1 MTLSLKRRWNSTY
14 RAPNPRRFAATG
26 ATVGVALSA
35 GSLAY
40 AALWYILSAVPGE
53 GPAPLS
59 WPALVAG
66 FFVSAVLLASPV
78 SPYVRRLV
86 EGRLP
91 GERRDAR
98 RALKILETYARDIGD
113 LSTLALAVEHAVT
126 VATNAQDVRLLV
138 PAGNGTWFLPVSR
151 RISGGVRPIQLH
163 SSGDVVTWL
172 RFHDNA
178 LRREELLTEPWHLP
192 LSAQEQGE
200 LQRHRVRLLVPVKLR
215 EELVGAIAL
224 SSRVSGEG
232 YTNKDIRTLEEAAGQ
247 MAMWVANALVLST
260 SAAQRVRLEQ
270 LLDRSVR
277 AQEAERRR
285 LAVELH
291 DSPVQ
296 WLTSAAYHIEAC
308 LESFR
313 RGDRDSVGS
322 QLMQVRGTLDRA
334 LTELR
339 QTAAALHPPELEQV
353 GLVKALAQHTAIFE
367 RDTEIPTNFAARG
380 GVPRLPAPIELAVY
394 RVVQE
399 ALSNVR
405 KHARA
410 REAEVR
416 MGLHNGAFW
425 AVIRDD
431 GVGFDADDGSLARV
445 GHLGLAGMEE
455 RAHALGGTLGIQS
468 SPGEGTQVTLLI
480 PHVSGGDPPAGK
492 PGGSSRDQSETEVAT

>member
-1 MTLSLKRRWNSTY
+1 MTLSLKGRWSSTY
-14 RAPNPRRFAATG
+14 RITNPRWLAARG
-26 ATVGVALSA
+26 ATVGVVLSA

-53 GPAPLS
+53 GPAPIS

-66 FFVSAVLLASPV
+66 LFVSAVVLASPA
-78 SPYVRRLV
+78 STGIRRYV

-91 GERRDAR
+91 GTRRDAR
-98 RALKILETYARDIGD
+98 RAFKILETYARDIGD

-126 VATNAQDVRLLV
+126 IATTARDVHLLV

-151 RISGGVRPIQLH
+151 RISGGVRPLQLH
-163 SSGDVVTWL
+163 SSGAIVTWL
-172 RFHDNA
+172 RFHDA
-178 LRREELLTEPWHLP
+178 ARRREDLLAEPWHLP
-192 LSAQEQGE
+192 LSAQEHGE

-215 EELVGAIAL
+215 EELVGVIAL

-232 YTNKDIRTLEEAAGQ
+232 YTTRDLRTLGHAAGQ
-247 MAMWVANALVLST
+247 MAMWVANALVLAT

-270 LLDRSVR
+270 LLHRSVR
-277 AQEAERRR
+277 AQEDERRR

-296 WLTSAAYHIEAC
+296 WLTSAAYHVEAC

-313 RGDRDSVGS
+313 RGDRDNVGR

-334 LTELR
+334 LSELR

-353 GLVKALAQHTAIFE
+353 GLVKALARHTAIFE
-367 RDTEIPTNFAARG
+367 RDTGIPTELAASG
-380 GVPRLPAPIELAVY
+380 GVPRLPAPVELAVY

-405 KHARA
+405 KHAHA
-410 REAEVR
+410 GEAEVR

-431 GVGFDADDGSLARV
+431 GVGFDADDGSLARL

-480 PHVSGGDPPAGK
+480 PHVHGGDNTG
-492 PGGSSRDQSETEVAT
+492 TEVAT